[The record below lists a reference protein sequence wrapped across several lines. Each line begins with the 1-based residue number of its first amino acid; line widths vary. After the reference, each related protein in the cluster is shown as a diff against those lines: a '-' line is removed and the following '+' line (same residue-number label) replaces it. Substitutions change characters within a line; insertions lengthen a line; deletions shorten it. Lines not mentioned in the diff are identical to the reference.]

1 MNGIEWIVEAHGCSP
16 ASLANLPLLRALF
29 QRIITDL
36 KLRPVG
42 ETQWHQFPQTGGV
55 TGLCLLAESHLTCHT
70 FPEFGSICLN
80 LFCCV
85 PRTEWDFEG
94 VLKQMLAADSVTVRS
109 VMRPYILSTSL
120 SDEHPLAAASQP
132 STGRRAE

>member
-16 ASLANLPLLRALF
+16 ASLADLPLLRALF
-29 QRIITDL
+29 QQIITDL
-36 KLRPVG
+36 NLRPVG
-42 ETQWHQFPQTGGV
+42 ATQWHQFPQTGGI

-85 PRTEWDFEG
+85 PRTEWDFGTHLCESFG
-94 VLKQMLAADSVTVRS
+94 ATFVNVRS
-109 VMRPYILSTSL
+109 LMRPYG
-120 SDEHPLAAASQP
+120 EAASKGAHLP
-132 STGRRAE
+132 DVPPMGRIAG

>member
-16 ASLANLPLLRALF
+16 ASLADLPLLRALF

-42 ETQWHQFPQTGGV
+42 ETQWHQFPQTGGI

-85 PRTEWDFEG
+85 PRTEWDFDTCLYQTFG
-94 VLKQMLAADSVTVRS
+94 ATFVNVRS
-109 VMRPYILSTSL
+109 LMRPYG
-120 SDEHPLAAASQP
+120 EAALKGDHLP
-132 STGRRAE
+132 DVPPMGRIAG

>member
-1 MNGIEWIVEAHGCSP
+1 MNGIEWIVEAHGCVP
-16 ASLANLPLLRALF
+16 ASLADLPLLRTLF

-42 ETQWHQFPQTGGV
+42 ETQWHQFPQTGGI

-85 PRTEWDFEG
+85 PRTEWDFERI
-94 VLKQMLAADSVTVRS
+94 LKEMLAADSVAVRS
-109 VMRPYILSTSL
+109 VMRPYIPSASL
-120 SDEHPLAAASQP
+120 SDEHPLATASQP

>member
-16 ASLANLPLLRALF
+16 ASLADLPLLRTLF
-29 QRIITDL
+29 QGIITDL
-36 KLRPVG
+36 NLRPVG
-42 ETQWHQFPQTGGV
+42 ETQWHQFPQTGGI

-85 PRTEWDFEG
+85 PRTEWDFNTRLSEIFG
-94 VLKQMLAADSVTVRS
+94 ATFVNVRS
-109 VMRPYILSTSL
+109 LMRPYGEAVSRG
-120 SDEHPLAAASQP
+120 DHCPDVP
-132 STGRRAE
+132 PMGRIAG

>member
-16 ASLANLPLLRALF
+16 ASLADLSLMRALF

-42 ETQWHQFPQTGGV
+42 ETQWHQFPRTGGI

-80 LFCCV
+80 LFCCL
-85 PRTEWDFEG
+85 PRTEWNFDACLSE
-94 VLKQMLAADSVTVRS
+94 MLGATFVNVRT
-109 VMRPYILSTSL
+109 VMRPYG
-120 SDEHPLAAASQP
+120 EGASKGDHLP
-132 STGRRAE
+132 DVPPMGRIAG

>member
-16 ASLANLPLLRALF
+16 ASLADLPLLRTLF
-29 QRIITDL
+29 QRIIADL

-42 ETQWHQFPQTGGV
+42 EAQWHQFPQTGGI

-70 FPEFGSICLN
+70 FPEFGSICIN

-85 PRTEWDFEG
+85 PRTDWDFEG
-94 VLKQMLAADSVTVRS
+94 ILKEMLAAGSVTVRS
-109 VMRPYILSTSL
+109 VVRPYIPSASL
-120 SDEHPLAAASQP
+120 SDEHPLATASQP
-132 STGRRAE
+132 SVGRRAE

>member
-16 ASLANLPLLRALF
+16 ASLADLPLLRALF
-29 QRIITDL
+29 QRIINDL
-36 KLRPVG
+36 NLRPVG
-42 ETQWHQFPQTGGV
+42 ETQWHQFPQTGGI

-85 PRTEWDFEG
+85 PRTEWDFSASLCESFG
-94 VLKQMLAADSVTVRS
+94 ATFVNVRS
-109 VMRPYILSTSL
+109 VMRPYG
-120 SDEHPLAAASQP
+120 EAV
-132 STGRRAE
+132 STGDHLPDVPPMGRIAG

>member
-1 MNGIEWIVEAHGCSP
+1 MNGIEWIVEAHGCTP
-16 ASLANLPLLRALF
+16 ASLADLSLLRDLF
-29 QRIITDL
+29 QRIITEL

-42 ETQWHQFPQTGGV
+42 ETQWHQFPQTGGI

-85 PRTEWDFEG
+85 PRPKWDFGTYLCEIFG
-94 VLKQMLAADSVTVRS
+94 ATFVNVRS
-109 VMRPYILSTSL
+109 LTRPYG
-120 SDEHPLAAASQP
+120 EAAS
-132 STGRRAE
+132 TGDHRPDIPPMGRIAG